1 MDEDIALSQ
10 QLEQEIV
17 FLRNLFR
24 CVVLNDTVEAQHEIA
39 TRILLVSSQLND
51 LACHATR

>member
-1 MDEDIALSQ
+1 MDDEFALAQ

-24 CVVLNDTVEAQHEIA
+24 VVVLNDTVEARHEIA
-39 TRILLVSSQLND
+39 TRILIVSSELND
-51 LACHATR
+51 LVCHAAT

>member
-1 MDEDIALSQ
+1 MDDEFALAQ

-24 CVVLNDTVEAQHEIA
+24 IVVQNDTAEARNEIA
-39 TRILLVSSQLND
+39 TRILIVSSQLND
-51 LACHATR
+51 LACHATH

>member
-1 MDEDIALSQ
+1 MDDEFALSQ
-10 QLEQEIV
+10 QLEQEIC

-24 CVVLNDTVEAQHEIA
+24 SCVESDDTKTARDEIA

-51 LACHATR
+51 LAYATT